1 MHYFLTA
8 SAIATAFTF
17 LVAAPEAVAQ
27 EYDSISTCQSFGSAP
42 SEPIGDRE
50 GHSLSVGQVSCHV
63 DIGPL
68 AGGIVTSSDI
78 WEWDGQN
85 ATQLS
90 NTTITRKPGA
100 FAVAHESGVKFS
112 LTMTEGKITGWT
124 SSGRMTY
131 VWATGSASVLV
142 GKSFTITAKP
152 ISTGQFTLEAKAD

>member
-1 MHYFLTA
+1 MHYFFRA
-8 SAIATAFTF
+8 SAIASAITL
-17 LVAAPEAVAQ
+17 LVAAPDAVAQ
-27 EYDSISTCQSFGSAP
+27 ESDFIFTCQSFGSGP

-50 GHSLSVGQVSCHV
+50 GHALSFSQVSCHV
-63 DIGPL
+63 DTGPL

-100 FAVAHESGVKFS
+100 FAVAHETGVKFS
-112 LTMTEGKITGWT
+112 LTISEGKVTDWSSTGH
-124 SSGRMTY
+124 MTY